1 MQLIE
6 LYIEGQRLDLFDDE
20 SVSLTQTIKDTRD
33 VSKVFTSFTQSFKVP
48 ASKRNSKIF
57 KHYYNFNIDAGFDAR
72 IKKSGTIELNSFPFK
87 NGKIKLNGV
96 NLKENLAYSYSIT
109 FFGNTVNLVDLVGE
123 DKLNALTAL
132 NSLSELYTPAE
143 IKSHIQLDPT
153 TNDVIVP
160 LITHSQRLYYDSGS
174 NHGHE
179 TVNNLRYETGSGH
192 YHGVL
197 WSELKYALRI
207 RKIVEAIETEYNIT
221 FSNDFFT
228 STNLPF
234 NNLFMW
240 LHRKKGNIAE
250 SNQVTSFT
258 TLVNGWLLQSGLF
271 STMINDSTLRLNDS
285 SNTEDIFY
293 FSLELVKTSTAPY
306 SINIFRNG
314 TLVKSLS
321 NITALSRVVNLSNYI
336 SNSDFTLNIIHED
349 SIVFS
354 SIKYTVTATNFDV
367 KEYDTGS
374 FTALAQTDFTIT
386 SQIPD
391 MTVINFLTGLFKLFN
406 LVAYEDDAGVIVVK
420 TLDSYYSTG
429 TNYDISDYVDT
440 TTSQINVALPYKEI
454 VFGYKDTKTFL
465 AAVHNQLFSY
475 EWAKEEYNDNATSN
489 LDGGIYKVENPFGH
503 FKFER
508 ILDLDDSSNTT
519 IQWGYCVDDN
529 QDPYIGAPFLF
540 YPIKQTGGTPIS
552 FRDSPTAHSQLS
564 SYIIPSNS
572 LSLSSAT
579 STDNI
584 NFKNEINEYTGD
596 TTFTDTLFQKYY
608 SNYIGNIFNNKN
620 RLTAITAI
628 LPLKILLK
636 FSLAD
641 RFDINGN
648 RYKINAIRTNLKTGK
663 SNIELLNEL

>member
-1 MQLIE
+1 
-6 LYIEGQRLDLFDDE
+6 
-20 SVSLTQTIKDTRD
+20 
-33 VSKVFTSFTQSFKVP
+33 
-48 ASKRNSKIF
+48 
-57 KHYYNFNIDAGFDAR
+57 
-72 IKKSGTIELNSFPFK
+72 
-87 NGKIKLNGV
+87 
-96 NLKENLAYSYSIT
+96 
-109 FFGNTVNLVDLVGE
+109 
-123 DKLNALTAL
+123 
-132 NSLSELYTPAE
+132 
-143 IKSHIQLDPT
+143 
-153 TNDVIVP
+153 
-160 LITHSQRLYYDSGS
+160 
-174 NHGHE
+174 
-179 TVNNLRYETGSGH
+179 
-192 YHGVL
+192 
-197 WSELKYALRI
+197 
-207 RKIVEAIETEYNIT
+207 
-221 FSNDFFT
+221 
-228 STNLPF
+228 
-234 NNLFMW
+234 
-240 LHRKKGNIAE
+240 
-250 SNQVTSFT
+250 
-258 TLVNGWLLQSGLF
+258 
-271 STMINDSTLRLNDS
+271 
-285 SNTEDIFY
+285 
-293 FSLELVKTSTAPY
+293 
-306 SINIFRNG
+306 
-314 TLVKSLS
+314 
-321 NITALSRVVNLSNYI
+321 
-336 SNSDFTLNIIHED
+336 
-349 SIVFS
+349 
-354 SIKYTVTATNFDV
+354 
-367 KEYDTGS
+367 
-374 FTALAQTDFTIT
+374 
-386 SQIPD
+386 

-636 FSLAD
+636 FTLAD